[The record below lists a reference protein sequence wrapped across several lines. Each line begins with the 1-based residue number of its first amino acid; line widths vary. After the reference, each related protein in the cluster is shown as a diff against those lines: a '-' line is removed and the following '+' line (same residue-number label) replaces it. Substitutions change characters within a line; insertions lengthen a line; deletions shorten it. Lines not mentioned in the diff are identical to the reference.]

1 MSGTGRKSPLGS
13 HGWILSSERRET
25 AISGHSPTVAERL
38 LNTES
43 GHPEAVRDRRALT
56 HSTASLD
63 LPNRL
68 ELGPE
73 CSPGLILDSLVL

>member
-1 MSGTGRKSPLGS
+1 MERVDLGPTRLGGLFS
-13 HGWILSSERRET
+13 LPDRPES

-43 GHPEAVRDRRALT
+43 GHPEDVRDRRALT
-56 HSTASLD
+56 HSRASLD

-73 CSPGLILDSLVL
+73 FPPGVFLFQLLL